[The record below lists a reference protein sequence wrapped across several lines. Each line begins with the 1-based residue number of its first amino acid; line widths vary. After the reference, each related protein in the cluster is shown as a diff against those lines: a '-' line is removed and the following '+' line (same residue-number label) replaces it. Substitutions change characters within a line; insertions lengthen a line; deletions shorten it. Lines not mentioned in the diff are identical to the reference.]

1 MTGQLCVGFETGGA
15 IYLRSRLGLLS
26 MTGMVLDRFTASQR
40 ADGYSL
46 NTIGARVRC
55 VRAIARMAAVR
66 PDELTVAHVV
76 AYFAARPLKPWSRRT
91 YLNHLQ
97 AFGRWLGQDLVTGIR
112 KPPAPRATPNPLPEA
127 DLELLVGA
135 ATGHPRTWVLLG
147 AFCGL
152 RAHETAKLRREDISS
167 LQGGEVVLRVTGKGG
182 RTDVV
187 PIPPVVVRELDLA
200 SNGSFWAGTRPELV
214 SRTVA
219 NLAAKV
225 GVRMRYH
232 QLRHRFGTAVY
243 RASGRDL
250 LLTQRLM
257 RHASPATT
265 AGYAAVA
272 DDHVHEVVGALPGA
286 DPEGVVAVKARTRIR
301 VGERCRHCR

>member
-1 MTGQLCVGFETGGA
+1 MA
-15 IYLRSRLGLLS
+15 S
-26 MTGMVLDRFTASQR
+26 MVLDKFTESQL
-40 ADGYSL
+40 ADGYST
-46 NTIGARVRC
+46 NTIRARVRC
-55 VRAIARMAAVR
+55 VRAIAHLAAVK
-66 PDELTVAHVV
+66 PAELTVAHVIS
-76 AYFAARPLKPWSRRT
+76 YFAARPLKPWSRRT
-91 YLNHLQ
+91 YLNHLH
-97 AFGRWLGQDLVTGIR
+97 AFGRWLGTDLVTGIR
-112 KPPAPRATPNPLPEA
+112 KPPAPRSTPNPLPET
-127 DLELLVGA
+127 DLKRVIEA
-135 ATGHPRTWVLLG
+135 ATGHSRAWVLLG

-167 LQGGEVVLRVTGKGG
+167 PQDGEVLLRVTGKGG

-187 PIPPVVVRELDLA
+187 PIPPVVARELDLVGD
-200 SNGSFWAGTRPELV
+200 GSLWGGTRPERV

-219 NLAAKV
+219 NIAAKV

-272 DDHVHEVVGALPGA
+272 DDHVHDVVGALPGA
-286 DPEGVVAVKARTRIR
+286 DPEGTIAAKVRTRVR
-301 VGERCRHCR
+301 AGERCRCR